1 VARLLDNFPH
11 TRDSHFTFGEAHES
25 RDQVRLTESGTLA
38 EVAVTDENVDF
49 LRPEARQF
57 KKRPRK
63 MLSDDGERVL
73 NVWFI
78 PHFTEVLS
86 MYKKRTD
93 TFCCKV
99 LRHCVRIV
107 AAMNDILHY
116 IHACACMQ
124 IAVTHGSS
132 NQASTANVSRPDSI
146 TLLYLFFF

>member
-1 VARLLDNFPH
+1 
-11 TRDSHFTFGEAHES
+11 
-25 RDQVRLTESGTLA
+25 
-38 EVAVTDENVDF
+38 
-49 LRPEARQF
+49 
-57 KKRPRK
+57 
-63 MLSDDGERVL
+63 
-73 NVWFI
+73 
-78 PHFTEVLS
+78 

-146 TLLYLFFF
+146 TLLYLFFFSYHSVYKLRTLDSKPVDCGLSVKVEQNRTALPYRNLSIDAPWPEMKIFYLLYRVVNIGAMD